1 MAITANDIITGA
13 LRLCSSVTPGEPI
26 PGDEINNGLIRLNSM
41 LAAWSTQQYKI
52 PFRSVDV
59 IPTVI
64 GKNSYTIG
72 QSGSPDFNSVRPDTV
87 TNQWLT
93 DLTNP
98 SMPLNFPLQYY
109 TKEQYDAINL
119 QDIQAIPRFLYYDP
133 QFPNGIINIYP
144 TSSSTNYVI
153 NLESVKPIMQFALLT
168 SQMILPGEYEDVM
181 IYLLG
186 KRLSFEYGFE
196 LNADVKEEI
205 TKAENM
211 LASKNITNIVATF
224 DAALR
229 NRNQYF
235 SILTG

>member
-1 MAITANDIITGA
+1 MVTGNDICTGA

-26 PGDEINNGLIRLNSM
+26 PGDEINNALIRLNSM
-41 LAAWSTQQYKI
+41 LAAWSIQQYKI

-72 QSGSPDFNSVRPDTV
+72 QNGVPDFNSVRPDTV

-98 SMPLNFPLQYY
+98 TMPLNFPIQYY
-109 TKEQYDAINL
+109 TKEQYDAVNL

-133 QFPNGIINIYP
+133 QYPNGIINIYP
-144 TSSSTNYVI
+144 TSSSTNYYL

-181 IYLLG
+181 ILLLA
-186 KRLSFEYGFE
+186 KRLAPEYGFE
-196 LNADVKEEI
+196 IDSDLKEMMD
-205 TKAENM
+205 KAENM